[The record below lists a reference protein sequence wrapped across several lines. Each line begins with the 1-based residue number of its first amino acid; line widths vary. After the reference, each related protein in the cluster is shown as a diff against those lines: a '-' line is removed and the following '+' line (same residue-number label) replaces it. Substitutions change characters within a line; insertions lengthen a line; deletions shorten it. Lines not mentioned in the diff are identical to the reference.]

1 MFTWEI
7 KSWLLK
13 DPNTWLFQYPIV
25 IMKEIMPWLFK
36 DSRVTVVW
44 FNFDYVQSN
53 SKKRPKKIKFHQ
65 IIFFLEKQLLNFAF
79 TYQPL
84 SLCKIKKKILE
95 PIQSYEDM
103 PFSGRKWPICP
114 EQNFLG
120 KNH

>member
-25 IMKEIMPWLFK
+25 IMKEIMSWLFK

-44 FNFDYVQSN
+44 LNFYHVHPN
-53 SKKRPKKIKFHQ
+53 SKKWPKKIKLHQ
-65 IIFFLEKQLLNFAF
+65 MIFVFEKQLLNFAF

-84 SLCKIKKKILE
+84 SLCKI
-95 PIQSYEDM
+95 
-103 PFSGRKWPICP
+103 F
-114 EQNFLG
+114 
-120 KNH
+120 